1 MSSLKVIQ
9 GIGVESDQEEPL
21 MENETSEQFK
31 VKWDMREIF
40 QKLKDSNSIN
50 VVWYILEEGRRV
62 SSLIVNMT

>member
-1 MSSLKVIQ
+1 MQ
-9 GIGVESDQEEPL
+9 GIGVESDQEEPW

-50 VVWYILEEGRRV
+50 AVWYTLEEGRRV
-62 SSLIVNMT
+62 SSLIVNKI